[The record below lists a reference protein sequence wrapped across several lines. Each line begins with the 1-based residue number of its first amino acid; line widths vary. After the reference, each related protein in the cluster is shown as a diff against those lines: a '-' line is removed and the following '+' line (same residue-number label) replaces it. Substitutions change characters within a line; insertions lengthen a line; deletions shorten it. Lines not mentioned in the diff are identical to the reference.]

1 MEIKNR
7 GNPPNRNQQLPPAI
21 PINMILI
28 RIKIKRKISKKS
40 KKLKLK
46 TLLILAKK
54 VIMIKLRET
63 KDLENF
69 IEILKII
76 RYGIVKK

>member
-1 MEIKNR
+1 
-7 GNPPNRNQQLPPAI
+7 
-21 PINMILI
+21 MILI